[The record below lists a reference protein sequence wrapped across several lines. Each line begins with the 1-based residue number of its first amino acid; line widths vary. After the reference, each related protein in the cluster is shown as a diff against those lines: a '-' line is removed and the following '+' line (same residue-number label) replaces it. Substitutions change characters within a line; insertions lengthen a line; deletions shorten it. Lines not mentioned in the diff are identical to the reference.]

1 MGKLSR
7 RAALLLILTGG
18 AGCAQRR
25 GEPASIVLP
34 SASATAL
41 HALGPTTLESSAPI
55 SPEWVMRS
63 TSQDSAALSFVGQS
77 NAPTLDAAKGRAER
91 DLLAAISSYVSV
103 DVESDMQDVSW
114 SNNGNEGQSIRSTT
128 KTKTSAALSQI
139 RPDGYYWERV
149 ASSPLAI
156 DSADYRYYLHASVS
170 KAELTRVRLT
180 KLASRKSSSGKQIVA
195 VLPFRTA
202 GGSTTA
208 VDLIARGL
216 FEETGRLLARADSL
230 HLAEESVVR
239 SAIGDATQEVERAE
253 RVRNALLPDWLVRAA
268 ITSHG
273 TRLRIS
279 AVIEDGSERAQTI
292 TLIRPASALSSLSV
306 ELSRA
311 IAQKIG
317 ARGTENSAR
326 RPPAKTDDD
335 FFRAYHEAGIKFQSG
350 ALDEALASINKA
362 IELSPAHAP
371 SHLRL
376 GRILERFGRFA
387 KIPPSQP
394 QPYAEEYLYHCLPD
408 TQLAE
413 QKAQQ
418 FLYARA
424 QQFAAGKTGAG
435 TQPWWDEQTPLVD
448 QVLDGALASMEEKE
462 PGKPY
467 VSSGVQIFSFDDPPE
482 WVEPRVRNVDEDS
495 VEDEPP
501 AIKSAVEAYARAEQ
515 LASQQKDE
523 RTSMEAALALADLS
537 ARVDRFDYALWLYRR
552 VQNFAERTK
561 DPHFESLAHYGR
573 AIIYRKKALM
583 IPARAELYL
592 ALESRAKLGEK
603 PYILEIYN
611 ELGSVA
617 SSLSEYDAAEAFYRL
632 ALRIADELS
641 SDYLRSVLANNLGA
655 VEYARGRTTEA
666 AERFQRAADRLTDL
680 RESEGRIT
688 ATMNLAA
695 ALGLRAEL
703 DPASLLY
710 AEVDRLIGATQQEG
724 RIAELALHRGGSEI
738 NRGKFTEGLEALA
751 TSFRLYQRIGRKTDS
766 YRARDAIYAAEYYS
780 KGQDRQALF
789 ACMKRRYWSLDAP
802 VFEPE
807 AMLDSDDPPPSPLL
821 TANVPSRELVFAL
834 DAAAVLALDP
844 TPTDYDRAVAFAQ
857 PAQTAPAEIDP
868 RAEARRLRELE
879 EQRKRQEEMY
889 RRRYQS
895 REEKLEL
902 DEELTRPAQPAP
914 PTDIEVEIT
923 SSDSTA
929 ERSVA
934 GSVGEVLEGIAV
946 GGSSSEPAR
955 QTIQVAKSVDYERIL
970 GAFSVDSEVIILLD
984 RDTVE
989 TFAVPRLIPSA
1000 RRALQAVAASFDKRG
1015 ARRHSAAAQLNN
1027 GALAWAAGD
1036 GEAAYEAFMSAERSF
1051 AASGDA
1057 RGLAHVHAWL
1067 AHLFET
1073 SGAPDIAAEHRWVSE
1088 QLFTR
1093 VLAR

>member
-7 RAALLLILTGG
+7 RVALLLILT

-25 GEPASIVLP
+25 VEPAATFAPPVS
-34 SASATAL
+34 TAL
-41 HALGPTTLESSAPI
+41 QALGPTTLETSAPI

-63 TSQDSAALSFVGQS
+63 TSQDSGALSFVGQS

-103 DVESDMQDVSW
+103 DVESDMEDVSW
-114 SNNGNEGQSIRSTT
+114 SNNGSEGQSIRSTT

-195 VLPFRTA
+195 LLPFRTA

-216 FEETGRLLARADSL
+216 FEETGRLLARSDRL

-239 SAIGDATQEVERAE
+239 SAIGDASNDQDRAE

-279 AVIEDGSERAQTI
+279 AVVEDGSERGQTI
-292 TLIRPASALSSLSV
+292 TLIRPASALSSLAT

-317 ARGTENSAR
+317 TRAEMTKRA
-326 RPPAKTDDD
+326 PAAQKTDDD

-350 ALDEALASINKA
+350 ALDEALASIKRA
-362 IELSPAHAP
+362 IELSPNHAP
-371 SHLRL
+371 AHLRL

-387 KIPPSQP
+387 KIPPAQP
-394 QPYAEEYLYHCLPD
+394 HPYAEEYLYHCTPE
-408 TQLAE
+408 TQYAE

-418 FLYARA
+418 FLYAR
-424 QQFAAGKTGAG
+424 QQAFAAGKSGAG
-435 TQPWWDEQTPLVD
+435 AQPWWDEQTPLVD
-448 QVLDGALASMEEKE
+448 QVLDAALASMEDKE

-482 WVEPRVRNVDEDS
+482 WIEPRLQDTDLE
-495 VEDEPP
+495 VEEPASP
-501 AIKSAVEAYARAEQ
+501 KSAVEAYARAEQ
-515 LASQQKDE
+515 LASLQKDE
-523 RTSMEAALALADLS
+523 RGSMEAALALADLS

-552 VQNFAERTK
+552 VQNYAQRTK

-573 AIIYRKKALM
+573 AIIYRKKSWL

-592 ALESRAKLGEK
+592 ALEARAKLGEK

-617 SSLSEYDAAEAFYRL
+617 STLSEYDAAEAFYRL

-688 ATMNLAA
+688 STMNLAA

-703 DPASLLY
+703 DPAGLLY
-710 AEVDRLIGATQQEG
+710 AEVDRLISATQQEG
-724 RIAELALHRGGSEI
+724 RIAELALHRGASDLH
-738 NRGKFTEGLEALA
+738 RGKYTEGLDGLA
-751 TSFRLYQRIGRKTDS
+751 ISFRLYQRIGRKTDS
-766 YRARDAIYAAEYYS
+766 YRARDAIYASEYYS
-780 KGQDRQALF
+780 KGQDRRTLL

-807 AMLDSDDPPPSPLL
+807 ALLDSDHPPPSPLL
-821 TANVPSRELVFAL
+821 TATVPSRELVFAL

-844 TPTDYDRAVAFAQ
+844 TPTEYDRAVAFAQ
-857 PAQTAPAEIDP
+857 PAQTPPAEVDP

-879 EQRKRQEEMY
+879 EQRKLQEEMY
-889 RRRYQS
+889 RRRPTQQLE
-895 REEKLEL
+895 RLEL
-902 DEELTRPAQPAP
+902 DDDSVRPAQPAP
-914 PTDIEVEIT
+914 PPTDVEIT
-923 SSDSTA
+923 SSDSGSDAVTA
-929 ERSVA
+929 VAEVLA
-934 GSVGEVLEGIAV
+934 GSASGS
-946 GGSSSEPAR
+946 SSSEPAR

-970 GAFSVDSEVIILLD
+970 GAFSVDAEVIILLD
-984 RDTVE
+984 RETVE
-989 TFAVPRLIPSA
+989 AFAVPRLIPSA

-1015 ARRHSAAAQLNN
+1015 ARRHAAAAQLNN
-1027 GALAWAAGD
+1027 GALAWAGGD
-1036 GEAAYEAFMSAERSF
+1036 GEAAYEAFMSAERAF